1 MKPAGIFENL
11 PPHCQVLAREIEEA
25 CGFEIEVICLTE
37 LRALSTEPI
46 YGDLS
51 EGVPGAVVDFD
62 KALIVYPSASN
73 VMTEDQYHHELMHL
87 HLKHVQKAPLL
98 VTPKPKFRSLAAYID
113 NQCEHLVIY
122 AAQSHHSVDWRREEK
137 AALHRFWQ
145 GYEEI
150 NGDAAMVRFNGVLK
164 YFVTREYAHA
174 HDFVETAK
182 QHLRAKGHLQ
192 QAHQGWQRL
201 KAAFPVKIDLLH
213 LCLEFAEEP
222 LDRYRLRVFDLPGRK
237 RIETT
242 LSP

>member
-1 MKPAGIFENL
+1 MIRF
-11 PPHCQVLAREIEEA
+11 
-25 CGFEIEVICLTE
+25 
-37 LRALSTEPI
+37 
-46 YGDLS
+46 D
-51 EGVPGAVVDFD
+51 GV
-62 KALIVYPSASN
+62 
-73 VMTEDQYHHELMHL
+73 
-87 HLKHVQKAPLL
+87 
-98 VTPKPKFRSLAAYID
+98 
-113 NQCEHLVIY
+113 
-122 AAQSHHSVDWRREEK
+122 
-137 AALHRFWQ
+137 HR
-145 GYEEI
+145 
-150 NGDAAMVRFNGVLK
+150 

-174 HDFVETAK
+174 PALVKTAE